1 MLYNPKSLKKHLVRS
16 RRSMTSMMGGS
27 ILLDK
32 GGAGVGS
39 SYPSLEEY
47 HRITGRGLLAD
58 KLKSLCV
65 KPIEH
70 KKKNIKFN
78 PF

>member
-1 MLYNPKSLKKHLVRS
+1 MLYNPKSLKSKIVRM
-16 RRSMTSMMGGS
+16 RRNVMGGS

-39 SYPSLEEY
+39 SYPSMEEY
-47 HRITGRGLLAD
+47 HRITGRGVLAD
-58 KLKSLCV
+58 KLKSLLV
-65 KPIEH
+65 KPIDQ

-78 PF
+78 F